1 MEKTCQEVQK
11 DTVINASVDV
21 TATHQ
26 SVRTALMMCVPHA
39 IVRKM
44 IYRHENFVLDMDSA
58 HRAKL
63 YKDDKLVFLG
73 DGYKA
78 INILIRNSKN
88 SAPVEEKFNAQLK
101 TRQKPAFTPVQDD
114 IEALRLQ
121 ALKDY
126 KPEKKKKR

>member
-1 MEKTCQEVQK
+1 
-11 DTVINASVDV
+11 
-21 TATHQ
+21 
-26 SVRTALMMCVPHA
+26 
-39 IVRKM
+39 
-44 IYRHENFVLDMDSA
+44 MDSA

-78 INILIRNSKN
+78 ITILIRNCKN

>member
-1 MEKTCQEVQK
+1 MT
-11 DTVINASVDV
+11 
-21 TATHQ
+21 
-26 SVRTALMMCVPHA
+26 CVPHA

-44 IYRHENFVLDMDSA
+44 KFKHENFVLDMDSA

-78 INILIRNSKN
+78 ITILIRNCKN

-101 TRQKPAFTPVQDD
+101 TRQKPKFTVQKDD
-114 IEALRLQ
+114 LEAMRLQ
-121 ALKDY
+121 AIKEL